1 MQLKPRQGMSLSF
14 SSVQLPPLMAN
25 KMKTLSQKILQK
37 EGTPKLRER
46 EPEIMGIQS
55 QVQKAYE
62 FARAATEKRHLE
74 EHMSPRAGQ
83 THLRMF

>member
-1 MQLKPRQGMSLSF
+1 
-14 SSVQLPPLMAN
+14 MAN

-37 EGTPKLRER
+37 EGTPKMRER

-62 FARAATEKRHLE
+62 FARAATEKRRLE
-74 EHMSPRAGQ
+74 EQFSQRSDL
-83 THLRMF
+83 THLRMY